1 MKVLDAHFGRII
13 ALEPLII
20 GNWNSVS
27 TGFCFNKPSKDP
39 LFMQVIT
46 SSVDHSQHTFVLI
59 TSSINHIQWYI
70 SVQVITSSIDRTVKV
85 WNINNIFEQVHVID
99 RHELQIDSISLCQ
112 SAGLA
117 ITVTRGCVGVWDML
131 VGRLI
136 ARLADSPLGAIVT
149 HAAITADSKWVVLH
163 HHTVVNSTRSFII
176 SSCSHVT
183 WPKICFTFLTKHVT
197 GPSHE

>member
-27 TGFCFNKPSKDP
+27 TEFCTDMYCTDP
-39 LFMQVIT
+39 MFKQVFT
-46 SSVDHSQHTFVLI
+46 SSLDHNQHTFLLI
-59 TSSINHIQWYI
+59 TCSINYTHCYTL
-70 SVQVITSSIDRTVKV
+70 VQVITSSIDRTVKV

-117 ITVTRGCVGVWDML
+117 ITVTRGCVGVWDMQI
-131 VGRLI
+131 GRLI

-149 HAAITADSKWVVLH
+149 HAAITADGKWVVLH
-163 HHTVVNSTRSFII
+163 HHTV
-176 SSCSHVT
+176 
-183 WPKICFTFLTKHVT
+183 L
-197 GPSHE
+197 